1 MVKFIFGRIWFK
13 NVYLA
18 ALKSHSVN
26 NSSRGRGGGL
36 VDRATDSGPYDP
48 SLIPLGE
55 KKENNQK
62 EAGVGPHLKSVNN
75 SSRFFG

>member
-1 MVKFIFGRIWFK
+1 M
-13 NVYLA
+13 YLA

-36 VDRATDSGPYDP
+36 VDRAADLGLYDP

-62 EAGVGPHLKSVNN
+62 EAGVGLYLKNVNN
-75 SSRFFG
+75 SSQFFG